1 METSMNLKKA
11 TLFTMVGISYIFL
24 SRTLATIMPAFFTNL
39 QLAKTNAMLSL
50 LASLAPL
57 LFYYLFYKEYFSGQK
72 ESLDKRQLMLKNA
85 ALFAFIGS
93 LAGTFLFLKEFLQI
107 ATNPGRAAGHGYF
120 EIIAPWLSALF
131 ALFFYY
137 AFSRSEKQKV
147 SKRLITATYIALTGA
162 GLAVMIR
169 SYLLFEFAVHG
180 KFSWLWNLTQGNPFV
195 FLPLYLFMFF
205 AMFYFLWCFYRE
217 LG

>member
-1 METSMNLKKA
+1 MDTDK
-11 TLFTMVGISYIFL
+11 IFF
-24 SRTLATIMPAFFTNL
+24 ATIMPAFFTNL

-93 LAGTFLFLKEFLQI
+93 LAETFLFLKGFLQI

-120 EIIAPWLSALF
+120 AIIAPWLSALF

-137 AFSRSEKQKV
+137 AFSRSEKQKA
-147 SKRLITATYIALTGA
+147 SNRLINAAYIALTGA
-162 GLAVMIR
+162 GLAGCGI
-169 SYLLFEFAVHG
+169 
-180 KFSWLWNLTQGNPFV
+180 
-195 FLPLYLFMFF
+195 
-205 AMFYFLWCFYRE
+205 
-217 LG
+217 

>member
-1 METSMNLKKA
+1 
-11 TLFTMVGISYIFL
+11 
-24 SRTLATIMPAFFTNL
+24 
-39 QLAKTNAMLSL
+39 MLSL
-50 LASLAPL
+50 LASLVPL

-120 EIIAPWLSALF
+120 EIIALWLSALF